1 MEPDPTKAAG
11 NLDHNVIKIQEDI
24 TLNDTAPTASSH
36 DAAPSQ
42 NDPFDPKRLRL
53 LQDFVASVGVR
64 RALLTIPVK
73 KPVKEW
79 FVRTHPGE
87 EYRLQTAVLELK
99 EDREIFLVDPVLWQ
113 ELSTESTFS
122 PRMFVTA
129 MNKQEVLFLWPIRL
143 PGADGRIDEWNRSAL
158 EAADLARTK
167 WVRVAANMS
176 LGAYDV
182 FEATGDLAEPK
193 WPEMP
198 LGDMLRIAFKDKF
211 IESPDHPVLRKL
223 RGEI

>member
-143 PGADGRIDEWNRSAL
+143 PGEL
-158 EAADLARTK
+158 
-167 WVRVAANMS
+167 
-176 LGAYDV
+176 
-182 FEATGDLAEPK
+182 
-193 WPEMP
+193 
-198 LGDMLRIAFKDKF
+198 
-211 IESPDHPVLRKL
+211 
-223 RGEI
+223 GEIPPPSG